1 MANVGV
7 LGAGSWGT
15 ALSVLLHDNGHQV
28 TVWSIDEAEVKSIM
42 ENNKLKVKD
51 LVNIGIFSALYMAI
65 AMVVMLPVGI
75 TPVLWLLWPGIA
87 GLFGGAFFTLLL
99 AKVPKMGSALLL
111 AIISG
116 ILFFATGECTW
127 VIIVTFAVAGILGE
141 IARKIFGYKS
151 FKGIAL
157 AGGFSAIGF
166 IGSPLPMWL
175 FQESYMKSIEEM
187 GMGVEYVEGLQSM
200 ISVGSFIGML
210 AVAFVGGFIGTLIGR
225 KMLKKHFEKAGIV

>member
-1 MANVGV
+1 
-7 LGAGSWGT
+7 
-15 ALSVLLHDNGHQV
+15 
-28 TVWSIDEAEVKSIM
+28 M

-65 AMVVMLPVGI
+65 AMVVMIPVGI
-75 TPVLWLLWPGIA
+75 APILWLLWPGIA
-87 GLFGGAFFTLLL
+87 GLFGGVFFTLLL
-99 AKVPKMGSALLL
+99 TKVPKMGASLLL
-111 AIISG
+111 ALISG

-127 VIIVTFAVAGILGE
+127 VIIVTFAIAGLLAE
-141 IARKIFGYKS
+141 VMRKVLGYKS

-157 AGGFSAIGF
+157 AGGFCSIGF

-187 GMGVEYVEGLQSM
+187 GMGAEYVEGLQSM
-200 ISVGSFIGML
+200 ISAGSFIGML
-210 AVAFVGGFIGTLIGR
+210 AVAFIGGLLGTLIGH

>member
-1 MANVGV
+1 M
-7 LGAGSWGT
+7 
-15 ALSVLLHDNGHQV
+15 
-28 TVWSIDEAEVKSIM
+28 
-42 ENNKLKVKD
+42 
-51 LVNIGIFSALYMAI
+51 
-65 AMVVMLPVGI
+65 
-75 TPVLWLLWPGIA
+75 
-87 GLFGGAFFTLLL
+87 
-99 AKVPKMGSALLL
+99 
-111 AIISG
+111 
-116 ILFFATGECTW
+116 
-127 VIIVTFAVAGILGE
+127 IIVTFAVAGILGE

>member
-1 MANVGV
+1 
-7 LGAGSWGT
+7 
-15 ALSVLLHDNGHQV
+15 
-28 TVWSIDEAEVKSIM
+28 M

-65 AMVVMLPVGI
+65 AMVVMIPVGI
-75 TPVLWLLWPGIA
+75 APILWLLWPGIA
-87 GLFGGAFFTLLL
+87 GLFGGVFFTLLL
-99 AKVPKMGSALLL
+99 TKVPKMGASLLL
-111 AIISG
+111 ALISG

-127 VIIVTFAVAGILGE
+127 VIIVTFAIAGLLAE
-141 IARKIFGYKS
+141 VMRKVLGYKS

-157 AGGFSAIGF
+157 AGGFYAIGF

-187 GMGVEYVEGLQSM
+187 GMGAEYVEGLQSM
-200 ISVGSFIGML
+200 ISAGSFIGML
-210 AVAFVGGFIGTLIGR
+210 AVAFIGGLLGTLIGH

>member
-1 MANVGV
+1 
-7 LGAGSWGT
+7 
-15 ALSVLLHDNGHQV
+15 
-28 TVWSIDEAEVKSIM
+28 M

-65 AMVVMLPVGI
+65 AMVVMIPVGI
-75 TPVLWLLWPGIA
+75 APILWLLWPGIA
-87 GLFGGAFFTLLL
+87 GLFGGVFFTLLL
-99 AKVPKMGSALLL
+99 TKVTKMGASLLL
-111 AIISG
+111 ALISG

-127 VIIVTFAVAGILGE
+127 VIIVTFAIAGLLAE
-141 IARKIFGYKS
+141 VMRKVLGYKS

-157 AGGFSAIGF
+157 AGGFCAIGF

-187 GMGVEYVEGLQSM
+187 GMGAEYVEGLQSM
-200 ISVGSFIGML
+200 ISAGSFIGML
-210 AVAFVGGFIGTLIGR
+210 AVAFIGGLLGTLIGH

>member
-1 MANVGV
+1 
-7 LGAGSWGT
+7 
-15 ALSVLLHDNGHQV
+15 
-28 TVWSIDEAEVKSIM
+28 M

-151 FKGIAL
+151 FKGIA
-157 AGGFSAIGF
+157 
-166 IGSPLPMWL
+166 
-175 FQESYMKSIEEM
+175 
-187 GMGVEYVEGLQSM
+187 
-200 ISVGSFIGML
+200 
-210 AVAFVGGFIGTLIGR
+210 
-225 KMLKKHFEKAGIV
+225 

>member
-1 MANVGV
+1 
-7 LGAGSWGT
+7 
-15 ALSVLLHDNGHQV
+15 
-28 TVWSIDEAEVKSIM
+28 M
-42 ENNKLKVKD
+42 ENSKLKVKD

>member
-1 MANVGV
+1 
-7 LGAGSWGT
+7 
-15 ALSVLLHDNGHQV
+15 
-28 TVWSIDEAEVKSIM
+28 
-42 ENNKLKVKD
+42 
-51 LVNIGIFSALYMAI
+51 
-65 AMVVMLPVGI
+65 
-75 TPVLWLLWPGIA
+75 
-87 GLFGGAFFTLLL
+87 
-99 AKVPKMGSALLL
+99 MGDYRY
-111 AIISG
+111 I
-116 ILFFATGECTW
+116 CCCRH
-127 VIIVTFAVAGILGE
+127 LGE

-210 AVAFVGGFIGTLIGR
+210 AVAFVGGFYWNFNWTQNV
-225 KMLKKHFEKAGIV
+225 KKAF

>member
-1 MANVGV
+1 
-7 LGAGSWGT
+7 
-15 ALSVLLHDNGHQV
+15 
-28 TVWSIDEAEVKSIM
+28 M

-65 AMVVMLPVGI
+65 AMVVMIPVGI
-75 TPVLWLLWPGIA
+75 APILWLLWPGIA
-87 GLFGGAFFTLLL
+87 GLFGGVFFTLLL
-99 AKVPKMGSALLL
+99 TKVPKMGASLLL
-111 AIISG
+111 ALISG

-127 VIIVTFAVAGILGE
+127 VIIVTFAIAGLLAE
-141 IARKIFGYKS
+141 VMRKVLGYKS

-157 AGGFSAIGF
+157 AGSFCAIGF

-187 GMGVEYVEGLQSM
+187 GMGAEYVEGLQSM
-200 ISVGSFIGML
+200 ISAGSFIGML
-210 AVAFVGGFIGTLIGR
+210 AVAFIGGLLGTLIGH

>member
-1 MANVGV
+1 
-7 LGAGSWGT
+7 
-15 ALSVLLHDNGHQV
+15 
-28 TVWSIDEAEVKSIM
+28 M

-65 AMVVMLPVGI
+65 AMVVMIPVGI
-75 TPVLWLLWPGIA
+75 APILWLLWPGIA
-87 GLFGGAFFTLLL
+87 GLFGGVFFTLLL
-99 AKVPKMGSALLL
+99 TKVPKMGASLLL
-111 AIISG
+111 ALISG

-127 VIIVTFAVAGILGE
+127 VIIVTFAIAGLLAE
-141 IARKIFGYKS
+141 VMRKVLGYKS

-157 AGGFSAIGF
+157 AGGFCAIGF

-187 GMGVEYVEGLQSM
+187 GMGAEYVEGLQSM
-200 ISVGSFIGML
+200 ISAGSFIGML
-210 AVAFVGGFIGTLIGR
+210 AVAFSGGLLGTLIGH

>member
-1 MANVGV
+1 
-7 LGAGSWGT
+7 
-15 ALSVLLHDNGHQV
+15 
-28 TVWSIDEAEVKSIM
+28 M

-65 AMVVMLPVGI
+65 AMVVMIPVGI
-75 TPVLWLLWPGIA
+75 APILWLLWPGIA
-87 GLFGGAFFTLLL
+87 GLFGGVFFTLLL
-99 AKVPKMGSALLL
+99 TKVPKMGASLLL
-111 AIISG
+111 ALISG

-127 VIIVTFAVAGILGE
+127 VIIVTFAIAGLLAE
-141 IARKIFGYKS
+141 VMRKVLGYKS

-157 AGGFSAIGF
+157 ASGFCAIGF

-187 GMGVEYVEGLQSM
+187 GMGAEYVEGLQSM
-200 ISVGSFIGML
+200 ISAGSFIGML
-210 AVAFVGGFIGTLIGR
+210 AVAFIGGLLGTLIGH